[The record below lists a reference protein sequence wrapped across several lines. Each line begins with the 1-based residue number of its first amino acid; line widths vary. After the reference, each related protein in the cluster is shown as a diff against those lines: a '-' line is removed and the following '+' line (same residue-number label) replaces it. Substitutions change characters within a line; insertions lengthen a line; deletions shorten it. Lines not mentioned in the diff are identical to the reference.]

1 MLTPAGASQR
11 FYFPTNEVYMQVNVA
26 ERVQVMDVQG
36 VPVVV
41 ATSTITLN
49 GKVDCYLAEVEW
61 PKEHDD
67 KADDYLYR
75 LTPMLVELEV
85 KGYIPT
91 YQRRMGGISFEA
103 SRSVATL
110 ARAA

>member
-91 YQRRMGGISFEA
+91 YQRRMGGLSFEA
-103 SRSVATL
+103 TKQVIGVAK
-110 ARAA
+110 AA